1 MPQVTGCF
9 GDIGKGVH
17 RLEFIR
23 YAPRS
28 PILAWART
36 QPPRAQPIISRLLSS
51 LRLLPRTYP
60 WLATLLRALLWTATL
75 VYFAFALLLMALR
88 YAILPQIENYR
99 GDIEQMIGSA
109 INRPVGIRKIEAHWA
124 GLRPALSLEGFEIR
138 DTRGQRALG
147 FDEVEAELAW
157 SSLWHFQLRLARLEL
172 NEPNLLVRRDRDGR
186 YFAAGLEVTPQAGA
200 EDDFSDWLLA
210 QDRVVIRNASITWQ
224 DELRNAVPLE
234 FKRLNFQL
242 DNSGSRH
249 RFGFTADPPR
259 HLAARIDIRG
269 DFKGRDLDQLEAW
282 KGEIYA
288 ELDYA
293 DLAVWRTWVD
303 YPVALPQGNG
313 ALRLWLGFAR
323 KELVS
328 GTADVRLADV
338 RLQLRPDLPEL
349 DLLQLEGRLAG
360 RRLDGGLEAEL
371 RRLTLAT
378 RDGIALQPTD
388 LKLTWLGAA
397 ANRPPQGTASAN
409 GLDLDALA
417 RLSAHLPLDDA
428 MRARLARH
436 APRGRVF
443 DLKLDWKGA
452 PGGDGG
458 TLEKWSV
465 KSRFEG
471 LGLSALGPVPG
482 ISGVNGGVE
491 GNETSGSLR
500 LDGQRAAFE
509 LPTVF
514 AEPKLELE
522 AFAADLDWKA
532 TVDGLQVTLKRAAF
546 HNKDAAGEANAV
558 WQALAQGPGRLDL
571 DARLL
576 RGSGEAVWRYMPLA
590 VGKDVRE
597 WLHGAIVGGK
607 ASDVTLK
614 LRGDLYQFPFRDGK
628 DGVFEVRGRF
638 SEANL
643 RYASSWP
650 EISDIEG
657 ELLFSGQRM
666 LITGKSGKMFG
677 VNLREVQAEI
687 ADLEQSE
694 ELLIVTGKAAG
705 PTADFLRFIEASPV
719 GERIDHFTEDMK
731 AEGSGELDLKL
742 SLPLRKLDNSKV
754 DGSYRFDGN
763 RLTVDSDLPPL
774 TEVRGALRFSADHLE
789 AKGIRGNLAGS
800 PLTVDVKT
808 AGDGN
813 VQINAAGEV
822 SVTALRRQFP
832 HPLLDHLAGSA
843 KWSGNI
849 RVRKKYAEVKLSS
862 NLVGLSSSL
871 PEPFNKPATEAMAF
885 SLERKPPPEPA
896 PSRPANLRT
905 ATAAVTRAPAP
916 ATPVQD
922 MLEIGL
928 GRALRFQLVRRHD
941 ANPAVITRGLLAV
954 GDVSASLPERNLSV
968 AVNLPRV
975 NLDFWRSLVDG
986 QTNGNGSA
994 REEPSF
1000 PALPAVQFDLRA
1012 TDLILMEKSF
1022 HEVHISGIKP
1032 ESSSSTRFE
1041 LKSRELAGNFEWNS
1055 AGSGK
1060 LSGRIAQFSIP
1071 EAVATPAV
1079 MQARASEVIERIP
1092 ALDITVDQLSF
1103 KDHALGTVRIAAEN
1117 REGYWN
1123 ARVDAKN
1130 DDGTLEATGRWRP
1143 SPTQPD
1149 TRIEFKLGAKSIEKL
1164 LARVG
1169 YPDTVRRGSANL
1181 SGSLSWYGSP
1191 FTLDY
1196 PTLNGSFKLDAAG
1209 GQFVKL
1215 EPGVGR
1221 LLGILSLQ
1229 SLPRR
1234 ITLDFRDI
1242 FSDGF
1247 AFDSIGGQFAVT
1259 RGVMETRDLQIQ
1271 GPSAKVLMSGTVNLG
1286 AETQNLKVRVQPAVG
1301 ETLAVGAMIANPI
1314 AGAVVWAA
1322 QKLFKD
1328 PLDQAF
1334 AFEYGVTGSW
1344 ADPKVEKIGQAP
1356 QKAAEDAK

>member
-1 MPQVTGCF
+1 MG
-9 GDIGKGVH
+9 
-17 RLEFIR
+17 
-23 YAPRS
+23 A
-28 PILAWART
+28 T

-51 LRLLPRTYP
+51 LRLFPRTYP
-60 WLATLLRALLWTATL
+60 RLATLLRALLWTAT
-75 VYFAFALLLMALR
+75 VAYFAFALLLMALR

-99 GDIEQMIGSA
+99 SDIEQMIGGA

-138 DTRGQRALG
+138 DTQGRRALG

-172 NEPNLLVRRDRDGR
+172 NEPSLLVRRDRDGR
-186 YFAAGLEVTPQAGA
+186 YFAAGLEVTPQEGA

-210 QDRVVIRNASITWQ
+210 QDRVVIRNASITWH

-282 KGEIYA
+282 KGEVYA

-303 YPVALPQGNG
+303 YPVSLPQGNG
-313 ALRLWLGFAR
+313 ALRLWLGFAS
-323 KELVS
+323 KELIS
-328 GTADVRLADV
+328 ATADVRLADV

-371 RRLTLAT
+371 KHLTLAT

-388 LKLTWLGAA
+388 LKLSWLEAA
-397 ANRPPQGTASAN
+397 ANRPPRGTASAN

-452 PGGDGG
+452 PEGGGA
-458 TLEKWSV
+458 LEKWSV

-471 LGLSALGPVPG
+471 LGLTALGPVPG
-482 ISGVNGGVE
+482 ISGVNGRIE
-491 GNETSGSLR
+491 GNEKSGNLR

-532 TVDGLQVTLKRAAF
+532 AAEGLQVTLKKAAF

-558 WQALAQGPGRLDL
+558 WHALAQGPGRLDL

-597 WLHGAIVGGK
+597 WLHGAIIGGK

-614 LRGDLYQFPFRDGK
+614 LRGDLYNFPFRDGM
-628 DGVFEVRGRF
+628 DGVFEVRGKF

-643 RYASSWP
+643 RYAASWP
-650 EISDIEG
+650 EINDIEG
-657 ELLFSGQRM
+657 ELLFAGQRM
-666 LITGKSGKMFG
+666 LITARSGRMFG
-677 VNLREVQAEI
+677 VGLREVSAEI
-687 ADLEQSE
+687 ADLEQGD

-731 AEGSGELDLKL
+731 AEGSGELGLKL
-742 SLPLRKLDNSKV
+742 SLPLRKLDRSKV

-789 AKGIRGNLAGS
+789 AKGIRGSLLGS

-813 VQINAAGEV
+813 VQVNAAGEINI
-822 SVTALRRQFP
+822 TTLRRQFQ
-832 HPLLDHLAGSA
+832 HPVFDHLAGSA
-843 KWSGNI
+843 KWTGSV
-849 RVRKKYAEVKLSS
+849 RVRKKNAEVKLSS
-862 NLVGLSSSL
+862 NLIGLSSSL
-871 PEPFNKPATEAMAF
+871 PEPFNKPATEALAF
-885 SLERKPPPEPA
+885 TFERKPPPDAA
-896 PSRPANLRT
+896 P
-905 ATAAVTRAPAP
+905 TRAGTAKAGVARTPASSP
-916 ATPVQD
+916 PVAAQD
-922 MLEIGL
+922 MLDISL

-975 NLDFWRSLVDG
+975 NLDFWRGLVAG
-986 QTNGNGSA
+986 QGNGSA
-994 REEPSF
+994 RDESSF
-1000 PALPAVQFDLRA
+1000 PGLPAVQFDLRA
-1012 TDLILMEKSF
+1012 TDLILMEKGF
-1022 HEVHISGIKP
+1022 HEVRINGSRP
-1032 ESSSSTRFE
+1032 DSSTSTRFE
-1041 LKSRELAGNFEWNS
+1041 LRSRELAGNFEWSS

-1079 MQARASEVIERIP
+1079 LQARASEVIERIP

-1103 KDHALGTVRIAAEN
+1103 KDRTLGTVRIAAEN
-1117 REGYWN
+1117 RDGYWN
-1123 ARVDAKN
+1123 AKVDAKN
-1130 DDGTLEATGRWRP
+1130 DDGTLETSGRWRP

-1149 TRIEFKLGAKSIEKL
+1149 TRVEFKLGAKSIEKL
-1164 LARVG
+1164 LARIG
-1169 YPDTVRRGSANL
+1169 YPDAVRRGSANL
-1181 SGSLSWYGSP
+1181 AGNLSWYGSP

-1196 PTLNGSFKLDAAG
+1196 PTLNGSLKLDAAG

-1259 RGVMETRDLQIQ
+1259 RGVMETKDLQIQ
-1271 GPSAKVLMSGTVNLG
+1271 GPSAKVLMNGTVNLG

-1301 ETLAVGAMIANPI
+1301 ETIAVGTMIANPI

-1322 QKLFKD
+1322 QKIFKD

-1356 QKAAEDAK
+1356 QKSAEETK

>member
-1 MPQVTGCF
+1 
-9 GDIGKGVH
+9 
-17 RLEFIR
+17 
-23 YAPRS
+23 
-28 PILAWART
+28 
-36 QPPRAQPIISRLLSS
+36 
-51 LRLLPRTYP
+51 
-60 WLATLLRALLWTATL
+60 LWTATL
-75 VYFAFALLLMALR
+75 GYFAFALLLLALR

-172 NEPNLLVRRDRDGR
+172 NEPSLLVRRDRDGR
-186 YFAAGLEVTPQAGA
+186 YFAAGLEVTPQEGA

-210 QDRVVIRNASITWQ
+210 QDRVVIRNATITWQ

-259 HLAARIDIRG
+259 HLATRIDIRG

-313 ALRLWLGFAR
+313 ALRLWLGFAN

-328 GTADVRLADV
+328 ATADVRLADV

-371 RRLTLAT
+371 KHLTLAT
-378 RDGIALQPTD
+378 RNGIALQPTD

-428 MRARLARH
+428 MRARLTRH

-452 PGGDGG
+452 PGDSG

-471 LGLSALGPVPG
+471 LGLTALGPVPG
-482 ISGVNGGVE
+482 ISGVNGRIE
-491 GNETSGSLR
+491 GNEKSGNLR

-522 AFAADLDWKA
+522 AFAAELDWKA
-532 TVDGLQVTLKRAAF
+532 ATDGLQVTLKKAAF

-558 WQALAQGPGRLDL
+558 WYALAQGPGRLDL

-597 WLHGAIVGGK
+597 WLHGAISGGK
-607 ASDVTLK
+607 ASDVTLR
-614 LRGDLYQFPFRDGK
+614 LRGDLYHFPFRDGK
-628 DGVFEVRGRF
+628 DGVFEVRGKFR
-638 SEANL
+638 EANL
-643 RYASSWP
+643 RYAASWP
-650 EISDIEG
+650 EINDIEG
-657 ELLFSGQRM
+657 ELLFAGQRM
-666 LITGKSGKMFG
+666 LITGKSGRMFG
-677 VNLREVQAEI
+677 VGLREVSAEI
-687 ADLEQSE
+687 ADLEQVD

-705 PTADFLRFIEASPV
+705 PTADFLRFIDASPV
-719 GERIDHFTEDMK
+719 AERIDHFTEDMK
-731 AEGSGELDLKL
+731 AEGNGELDLKL
-742 SLPLRKLDNSKV
+742 VLPLRNLVNAKV
-754 DGSYRFDGN
+754 GGSYRFDGN
-763 RLTVDSDLPPL
+763 RLTVDNDLPPL
-774 TEVRGALRFSADHLE
+774 TDVRGALRFSADHLE
-789 AKGIRGNLAGS
+789 AKGIRGNLLAS

-813 VQINAAGEV
+813 VQVSTAGEINIA
-822 SVTALRRQFP
+822 TLRRQFQ
-832 HPLLDHLAGSA
+832 HPVFDHLAGSA
-843 KWSGNI
+843 KWTGSV
-849 RVRKKYAEVKLSS
+849 RVRKKNAEVKLSS
-862 NLVGLSSSL
+862 NLIGLSSSL
-871 PEPFNKPATEAMAF
+871 PEPFNKPATEALAF
-885 SLERKPPPEPA
+885 TFERKPPPEAVA
-896 PSRPANLRT
+896 PRAGT
-905 ATAAVTRAPAP
+905 AK
-916 ATPVQD
+916 ATPARTPASSPPAAAQD
-922 MLEIGL
+922 MLDIGL

-941 ANPAVITRGLLAV
+941 SNPPVITRGLLAV
-954 GDVSASLPERNLSV
+954 GDVSASLPERNLTV

-975 NLDFWRSLVDG
+975 NLDFWRGLVAG
-986 QTNGNGSA
+986 QGNGSP
-994 REEPSF
+994 REESSF
-1000 PALPAVQFDLRA
+1000 PVLPAVQFDLRA
-1012 TDLILMEKSF
+1012 TDLILLEKGF
-1022 HEVHISGIKP
+1022 HEVRVTGNRPDGST
-1032 ESSSSTRFE
+1032 STRFE
-1041 LKSRELAGNFEWNS
+1041 LKSREVGGTFEWNAA
-1055 AGSGK
+1055 AGGK

-1071 EAVATPAV
+1071 EAVSTPAA
-1079 MQARASEVIERIP
+1079 MQAKASEVIERIP

-1103 KDHALGTVRIAAEN
+1103 KDRPLGTVRIAAEN

-1123 ARVDAKN
+1123 AKVDAKN
-1130 DDGTLEATGRWRP
+1130 DDGTLEASGRWRP

-1149 TRIEFKLGAKSIEKL
+1149 TRVEFKLGAKSIEKM

-1169 YPDTVRRGSANL
+1169 YPDAVRRGSANL
-1181 SGSLSWYGSP
+1181 AGNLSWNGSP

-1247 AFDSIGGQFAVT
+1247 AFDSIGGQFAVA
-1259 RGVMETRDLQIQ
+1259 RGVMETKELQIQ

-1301 ETLAVGAMIANPI
+1301 ESIAVGTMIANPI

-1322 QKLFKD
+1322 QKIFKD

-1344 ADPKVEKIGQAP
+1344 ADPKVEKLGQAP
-1356 QKAAEDAK
+1356 HKSVEETK

>member
-1 MPQVTGCF
+1 M
-9 GDIGKGVH
+9 
-17 RLEFIR
+17 
-23 YAPRS
+23 
-28 PILAWART
+28 
-36 QPPRAQPIISRLLSS
+36 
-51 LRLLPRTYP
+51 
-60 WLATLLRALLWTATL
+60 WTATV
-75 VYFAFALLLMALR
+75 VYFAFALLLLALR

-99 GDIEQMIGSA
+99 GDIERMIGDA
-109 INRPVGIRKIEAHWA
+109 INRPVGIRRIEAHWA

-138 DTRGQRALG
+138 DTQGRRALG

-186 YFAAGLEVTPQAGA
+186 YFAAGLELTPQQGA

-210 QDRVVIRNASITWQ
+210 QDRVIIRNAGITWH

-259 HLAARIDIRG
+259 QLAARIDIRG
-269 DFKGRDLDQLEAW
+269 DFKGRDLDQFEAW

-293 DLAVWRTWVD
+293 DLSVWRTWVD

-313 ALRLWLGFAR
+313 ALRLWLGFSS

-328 GTADVRLADV
+328 ATADVRLADV

-371 RRLTLAT
+371 KHLTLAT
-378 RDGIALQPTD
+378 RNGIALQPTD
-388 LKLTWLGAA
+388 LKLAWLGAA
-397 ANRPPQGTASAN
+397 ANRAPQGTASAN

-417 RLSAHLPLDDA
+417 RLSTHLPLDDA

-436 APRGRVF
+436 APRGQVF

-452 PGGDGG
+452 PEGDG

-482 ISGVNGGVE
+482 ISGVNGRIE
-491 GNETSGSLR
+491 GSEKSGSLR

-532 TVDGLQVTLKRAAF
+532 TAAGLQVTLKKAAF
-546 HNKDAAGEANAV
+546 HNKDAAGEANAL
-558 WQALAQGPGRLDL
+558 WQALPQGPGRLDL

-597 WLHGAIVGGK
+597 WLRGAIVGGK

-628 DGVFEVRGRF
+628 EGVFEVRGKFR
-638 SEANL
+638 EANL
-643 RYASSWP
+643 RYAASWP
-650 EISDIEG
+650 EITDIEG
-657 ELLFSGQRM
+657 ELLFAGQRM
-666 LITGKSGKMFG
+666 LITGKSGRMFG
-677 VNLREVQAEI
+677 VGLREVQAEI
-687 ADLEQSE
+687 ADLEQAE
-694 ELLIVTGKAAG
+694 ELLTVTGKAAG
-705 PTADFLRFIEASPV
+705 PTADFLRFVEASPV
-719 GERIDHFTEDMK
+719 GERIEHFTEDMK
-731 AEGSGELDLKL
+731 ADGSGELDLKL
-742 SLPLRKLDNSKV
+742 SLPLRKLVNARV

-789 AKGIRGNLAGS
+789 AKGIRGSLLGS

-813 VQINAAGEV
+813 VQVNAAGEV
-822 SVTALRRQFP
+822 SVAALRRQFP
-832 HPLLDHLAGSA
+832 QPLFDHLAGSA
-843 KWSGNI
+843 KWNGNI

-862 NLVGLSSSL
+862 NLIGLSSSL

-896 PSRPANLRT
+896 PPRPTGTRPPA
-905 ATAAVTRAPAP
+905 AAVARAPAP

-922 MLEIGL
+922 MLDIVL

-941 ANPAVITRGLLAV
+941 TNPAVITRGLLAV
-954 GDVSASLPERNLSV
+954 GDVSASLPERNLNLV
-968 AVNLPRV
+968 VNLPRV
-975 NLDFWRSLVDG
+975 NLDFWRNLVAG
-986 QTNGNGSA
+986 QGNGSA
-994 REEPSF
+994 PEEPSF

-1012 TDLILMEKSF
+1012 ADLVLMEKGF
-1022 HEVHISGIKP
+1022 HEVRINGSRP
-1032 ESSSSTRFE
+1032 ENSASTRFE
-1041 LKSRELAGNFEWNS
+1041 LKSRELAGNFEWLS
-1055 AGSGK
+1055 AGGGK
-1060 LSGRIAQFSIP
+1060 LTGRIAQFSIP
-1071 EAVATPAV
+1071 EAVTTPAV
-1079 MQARASEVIERIP
+1079 MQAKASEVIERIP

-1103 KDHALGTVRIAAEN
+1103 KDRALGTVRIAAEN

-1123 ARVDAKN
+1123 ARVEAKN
-1130 DDGTLEATGRWRP
+1130 DDGTLEASGRWRP

-1164 LARVG
+1164 LGRVG
-1169 YPDTVRRGSANL
+1169 YPDAVRRGSANL
-1181 SGSLSWYGSP
+1181 AGNLSWYGSP

-1247 AFDSIGGQFAVT
+1247 AFDSIGGQFTVA

-1271 GPSAKVLMSGTVNLG
+1271 GPAAKVLMSGAVNLG

-1301 ETLAVGAMIANPI
+1301 ETIAVGTMIANPI

-1322 QKLFKD
+1322 QKIFKD

-1334 AFEYGVTGSW
+1334 AFEYAVTGSW

>member
-1 MPQVTGCF
+1 M
-9 GDIGKGVH
+9 
-17 RLEFIR
+17 R
-23 YAPRS
+23 A
-28 PILAWART
+28 
-36 QPPRAQPIISRLLSS
+36 QPPRAQPIISRLLSRLRQLPRAHPRLGTS
-51 LRLLPRTYP
+51 LRV
-60 WLATLLRALLWTATL
+60 LLWTATAG
-75 VYFAFALLLMALR
+75 YFAFALLLLALR

-99 GDIEQMIGSA
+99 GDIERMIGDA

-124 GLRPALSLEGFEIR
+124 GLRPALNLEGFEIR
-138 DTRGQRALG
+138 DTQGRRALG

-157 SSLWHFQLRLARLEL
+157 SSLWRFQLRLARLEL
-172 NEPNLLVRRDRDGR
+172 NEPNLVVRRDRDGR
-186 YFAAGLEVTPQAGA
+186 YFAAGLELTPQEGA
-200 EDDFSDWLLA
+200 EADFSDWLLA
-210 QDRVVIRNASITWQ
+210 QDRVVIRNAGITWH
-224 DELRNAVPLE
+224 DELRGAAPLE
-234 FKRLNFQL
+234 LKRLNFQL

-269 DFKGRDLDQLEAW
+269 DFKGRDLDQFEAW

-303 YPVALPQGNG
+303 YPVALPRGNG
-313 ALRLWLGFAR
+313 ALRLWLGFAS

-328 GTADVRLADV
+328 ATADVRLADV

-360 RRLDGGLEAEL
+360 RRLDGGFEAEL
-371 RRLTLAT
+371 KHLTLAT

-417 RLSAHLPLDDA
+417 RLSAHLPLDEA
-428 MRARLARH
+428 MRGRLARH
-436 APRGRVF
+436 SPRGRVF
-443 DLKLDWKGA
+443 DLKLNWKGS
-452 PGGDGG
+452 PEGGGA
-458 TLEKWSV
+458 LEKWSV

-482 ISGVNGGVE
+482 LSGINGRIE
-491 GNETSGSLR
+491 GNEKSGDLR

-514 AEPKLELE
+514 ADPKLELE
-522 AFAADLDWKA
+522 AFAADLDWKFA
-532 TVDGLQVTLKRAAF
+532 AAGLQVTLKKAAF
-546 HNKDAAGEANAV
+546 HNKDAAGEASAV
-558 WQALAQGPGRLDL
+558 WQALPQGPGRLDL

-576 RGSGEAVWRYMPLA
+576 RGSGEAVWRYMPLV

-597 WLHGAIVGGK
+597 WLRGAIVGGK

-628 DGVFEVRGRF
+628 EGVFEVRGKFR
-638 SEANL
+638 EANL
-643 RYASSWP
+643 RYAASWP
-650 EISDIEG
+650 EINDIEG
-657 ELLFSGQRM
+657 ELLFAGQRM
-666 LITGKSGKMFG
+666 LITGRSGKMFG
-677 VNLREVQAEI
+677 VGLRDVQAEI
-687 ADLEQSE
+687 ADLEQAE
-694 ELLIVTGKAAG
+694 ELLTVTGKAAG

-742 SLPLRKLDNSKV
+742 ALPLRKLDKAKV

-789 AKGIRGNLAGS
+789 ARGIRGSLLGS
-800 PLTVDVKT
+800 ALTVDVKT

-813 VQINAAGEV
+813 VQVNASGEV
-822 SVTALRRQFP
+822 SVAALRRQFP
-832 HPLLDHLAGSA
+832 HPIFDHLAGSA
-843 KWSGNI
+843 KWNGNI
-849 RVRKKYAEVKLSS
+849 RVRKKYAEVKLGS
-862 NLVGLSSSL
+862 NLIGLSSSL

-885 SLERKPPPEPA
+885 SLERKPPPEPM
-896 PSRPANLRT
+896 PSRPAGTRT
-905 ATAAVTRAPAP
+905 ADTTVARAPVP
-916 ATPVQD
+916 ATPAQD
-922 MLEIGL
+922 ILDISL

-941 ANPAVITRGLLAV
+941 ANHAVITRGLLAV
-954 GDVSASLPERNLSV
+954 GEVGAGLPERNLNV
-968 AVNLPRV
+968 AVNLPRI
-975 NLDFWRSLVDG
+975 NLDFWRKLVAG
-986 QTNGNGSA
+986 QGNGGA
-994 REEPSF
+994 RDEPSL

-1012 TDLILMEKSF
+1012 NDLTLMEKSF
-1022 HEVHISGIKP
+1022 HDVRIIGGRP
-1032 ESSSSTRFE
+1032 ESSASTRFE

-1055 AGSGK
+1055 TGSGK
-1060 LSGRIAQFSIP
+1060 LTGRIAQFSIP

-1079 MQARASEVIERIP
+1079 MQAKASEVIERIP

-1103 KDHALGTVRIAAEN
+1103 KDRALGTVRIAAEN

-1130 DDGTLEATGRWRP
+1130 DDGTLEASGRWRP

-1149 TRIEFKLGAKSIEKL
+1149 TRVEFKLAAKSIEKL

-1169 YPDTVRRGSANL
+1169 YPDAVRRGSANL
-1181 SGSLSWYGSP
+1181 TGNLSWNGSP

-1196 PTLNGSFKLDAAG
+1196 PTLNGGFKLDAAG

-1247 AFDSIGGQFAVT
+1247 AFDSIVGQVAVT
-1259 RGVMETRDLQIQ
+1259 RGVMETQELQIQ
-1271 GPSAKVLMSGTVNLG
+1271 GPAAKVLMTGTVNLG

-1301 ETLAVGAMIANPI
+1301 ETIAVGTMIANPI

-1344 ADPKVEKIGQAP
+1344 ADPKVEKIGQAA
-1356 QKAAEDAK
+1356 QKTAEEAK